1 MMTEN
6 AENPEKE
13 ESQEVSQE
21 ESAVSP
27 EKRTVI
33 VLEGKIE
40 RTVEE
45 SAEEDAEMIE
55 IDGI

>member
-1 MMTEN
+1 MTES

>member
-1 MMTEN
+1 MTES

-40 RTVEE
+40 RTAEE